1 MPGTHGELFSEIGQL
16 VVAADAGSTIDLTAA
31 SEDLADRY
39 DNLGLPAPMLAKAIA
54 RSLGAIGV
62 SMMLVGPTG
71 GRGEP
76 SQVRYSSLSRRAPL
90 EDSWAD
96 DVGPEALDDAA
107 QTPSA
112 SVLLPSGVRLAVL
125 S

>member
-54 RSLGAIGV
+54 RSLGAVGV
-62 SMMLVGPTG
+62 SMMLVGPTDR
-71 GRGEP
+71 RGEP
-76 SQVRYSSLSRRAPL
+76 SHARNPFLSPREESS
-90 EDSWAD
+90 AD
-96 DVGPEALDDAA
+96 EEGTEALDDAA
-107 QTPSA
+107 LTPSA
-112 SVLLPSGVRLAVL
+112 SVLFPSGVRLAVL